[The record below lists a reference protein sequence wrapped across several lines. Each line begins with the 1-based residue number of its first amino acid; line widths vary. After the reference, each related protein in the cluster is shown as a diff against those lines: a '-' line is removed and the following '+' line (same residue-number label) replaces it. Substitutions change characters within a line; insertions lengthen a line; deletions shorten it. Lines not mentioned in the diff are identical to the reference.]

1 MLRVTETAASYA
13 LWVRVPRGSSAA
25 HLEKAAETAAA
36 AMGLA
41 GLRVTRDRANAA
53 LCTVAV
59 VQRDPLAA
67 TEPLPWPLA
76 DAAAFSLWEPIG
88 VDEDGRQVT
97 LRLPERNV
105 LLGGEP
111 GAGKSAALSLLVAAA
126 ALDPGVKLWLLDGK
140 RVELAAWAPA
150 AERLVGP
157 DVAEAA
163 DMLDALRAEMDLRY
177 AQLLAWG
184 RRKVS
189 PDDGLGLH
197 VVVIDELALY
207 LATGERKARDRLA
220 ESLRD
225 LIARGRAAGVVV
237 LAATQKP
244 SSDVV
249 PTSVRDL
256 FGFRWALRCATR
268 VASDTILGS
277 GWATEGHST
286 ADIDPALR
294 GVGLLL
300 HEGGQPVRV
309 RAAYLDDPRHRP
321 HRGAGHR
328 PAQRA
333 GTVTGAGIPPEV
345 EEGMLAQVLARAAD
359 PAGYEA
365 WAARARAA
373 GWCRHPVRLVGATR
387 RYSADD
393 GELAGTFASDQPP
406 DRVLLKACGQRR
418 ATCCPTCSAVYRFDA
433 YQLVAAGLRGGKGMP
448 GERRRPCAPPAPT
461 GTPTTTPP
469 APTPAARRRRR
480 SASDSGATPAPAGA
494 TTATPGSPPPPP
506 PTTPRHAAPPAKNTT
521 PPPPLPL
528 ERNRARDRPHPKP
541 RHQAAA
547 QRRRRSHPPRP
558 VPLVHLPGHRTR
570 RPPPPR
576 LHHQRPPTRRSPLR
590 RTPPRRRSPPPPSH
604 RSGGQQQRSQRAQR
618 AQP

>member
-1 MLRVTETAASYA
+1 MAERKGVAEDLGSAALRSAWGFRIELASLAVLGGAWAALRLAAGVGALLASVAVAVPVAGLVAWPVFRRFAWRQLRAANIRRRFAAGMTAAGFDPDVEGIPAVLRVTETAAGYA

-25 HLEKAAETAAA
+25 QLEKAAETAAA
-36 AMGLA
+36 AMGVA

-59 VQRDPLAA
+59 VQRDPLAV

-76 DAAAFSLWEPIG
+76 DAAAFSLWEPVPVG
-88 VDEDGRQVT
+88 VDEDGRPVT

-111 GAGKSAALSLLVAAA
+111 GAGKSAALSLMVAAA
-126 ALDPGVKLWLLDGK
+126 ALDPSVNLWLFDGK
-140 RVELAAWAPA
+140 RVELAAWASC

-157 DVAEAA
+157 DLAEAV
-163 DMLDALRAEMDLRY
+163 DVLDSLRAEMDLRY

-225 LIARGRAAGVVV
+225 LIARGRAAGVIV

-268 VASDTILGS
+268 EASDTILGS
-277 GWATEGHST
+277 GWAAEGHSA

-300 HEGGQPVRV
+300 QEGGQPVRL
-309 RAAYLDDPRHRP
+309 RAAYLDDP
-321 HRGAGHR
+321 
-328 PAQRA
+328 
-333 GTVTGAGIPPEV
+333 TI
-345 EEGMLAQVLARAAD
+345 ARI
-359 PAGYEA
+359 
-365 WAARARAA
+365 AARA
-373 GWCRHPVRLVGATR
+373 T
-387 RYSADD
+387 
-393 GELAGTFASDQPP
+393 
-406 DRVLLKACGQRR
+406 
-418 ATCCPTCSAVYRFDA
+418 
-433 YQLVAAGLRGGKGMP
+433 GLRRG
-448 GERRRPCAPPAPT
+448 
-461 GTPTTTPP
+461 
-469 APTPAARRRRR
+469 
-480 SASDSGATPAPAGA
+480 
-494 TTATPGSPPPPP
+494 
-506 PTTPRHAAPPAKNTT
+506 
-521 PPPPLPL
+521 L
-528 ERNRARDRPHPKP
+528 EP
-541 RHQAAA
+541 
-547 QRRRRSHPPRP
+547 
-558 VPLVHLPGHRTR
+558 
-570 RPPPPR
+570 
-576 LHHQRPPTRRSPLR
+576 
-590 RTPPRRRSPPPPSH
+590 
-604 RSGGQQQRSQRAQR
+604 
-618 AQP
+618 